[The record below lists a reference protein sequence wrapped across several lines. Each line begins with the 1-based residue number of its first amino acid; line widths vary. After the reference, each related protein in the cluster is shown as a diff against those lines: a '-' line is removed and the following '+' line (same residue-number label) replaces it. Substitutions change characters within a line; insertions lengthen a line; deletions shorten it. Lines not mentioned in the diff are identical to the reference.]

1 MARLATGG
9 RPLMGGREL
18 DIPSPDLRGG
28 YCLTDSFLL
37 MLPWHPVRPI
47 EIREFKALLTEP
59 TRPVEMTEKRQ
70 FFS

>member
-1 MARLATGG
+1 
-9 RPLMGGREL
+9 
-18 DIPSPDLRGG
+18 
-28 YCLTDSFLL
+28 

-59 TRPVEMTEKRQ
+59 ARPVEMTGKRQ